1 MIELEQHDDAAT
13 AIQRILR
20 FDPKHVGALYVA
32 GVLFFERHRYRDAIA
47 RWHEVVE
54 LEPDGEY
61 ARLAR
66 RDAKTAAD
74 LMRIFR
80 SRAED

>member
-1 MIELEQHDDAAT
+1 VH
-13 AIQRILR
+13 RILS
-20 FDPKHVGALYVA
+20 FEPTNVGALYLA
-32 GVLFFERHRYRDAIA
+32 GVLFFERHRYREAIA
-47 RWHEVVE
+47 RWNEVVE

-61 ARLAR
+61 ARRAR

-80 SRAED
+80 SRGED